1 MLNVALLCV
10 DAGHTDHL
18 HARTEV
24 AAWGHII
31 IDFHR
36 ASFLGQCTDSLL
48 WWHTD
53 VIVVRHH
60 YSSSWNTEMKKKASK
75 TFPLYTLHVFTFS
88 STANKLQILKM
99 IPMTYVMQ
107 IN

>member
-60 YSSSWNTEMKKKASK
+60 YSSSWNTEMEKKKK
-75 TFPLYTLHVFTFS
+75 VKPFLYIDCMYLLF
-88 STANKLQILKM
+88 LQQ
-99 IPMTYVMQ
+99 Q
-107 IN
+107 ISCKF